1 MVFRLHLLSL
11 PALLVSLVSLLWSP
25 TAWAEQPSAPSSRCN
40 IATLNGTYLYSSV
53 GMLDGKL
60 YAEAGREIYDGKGG
74 VELTYRGTGGAT
86 GTMRTT
92 YSVSPDCIG
101 TAMYPYGQS
110 LVSFISPDGS
120 RFAYTITRGPGERP
134 TVLSGWEIRVVP

>member
-11 PALLVSLVSLLWSP
+11 PALLVSLASLFWSP
-25 TAWAEQPSAPSSRCN
+25 TAWAEQPSAPSTRCN

-74 VELTYRGTGGAT
+74 VELTYRA
-86 GTMRTT
+86 
-92 YSVSPDCIG
+92 
-101 TAMYPYGQS
+101 
-110 LVSFISPDGS
+110 GS
-120 RFAYTITRGPGERP
+120 RNTRLMP
-134 TVLSGWEIRVVP
+134 IAI